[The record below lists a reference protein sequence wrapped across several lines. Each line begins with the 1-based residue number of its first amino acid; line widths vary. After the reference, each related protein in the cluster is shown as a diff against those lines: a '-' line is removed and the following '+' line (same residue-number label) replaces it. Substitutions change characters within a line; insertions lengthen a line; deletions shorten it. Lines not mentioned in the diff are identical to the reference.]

1 MPLLYSKESEE
12 QVMKKKMSMKVLATV
27 LATMMIMSGCGTKE
41 AAADAP
47 IMVGTSF
54 PLTGSVAAD
63 GKLIVDAIQLAA
75 DQVNAEGGI
84 NGRKIELVSEDDQAT
99 PASSASIANKFSED
113 ESILGV
119 LTSYNSSCGFAQV
132 DVFKEAGLPAITPVC
147 TNPGFTGLSD
157 YWYRTCASDAYVGN
171 LGADLCEKAGWKKV
185 ALLYENDDYG
195 LGIAEEYKA
204 RAAELGIE
212 ITTVQTFVYGET
224 VDFSTVLTAVADSGA
239 EGMFVCGLVTET
251 GLLCEQKASYGCADV
266 GVAGADGLYSP
277 ALFEYGDA
285 VEGVYTLGGFT
296 AKNDTEVVKKFVED
310 YKAAYG
316 EEPGNWAALAYDAA
330 MTMFEAMKKV
340 DGELTREKINEQL
353 QTISYEGVTG
363 TNKFIDGDVE
373 KQYLYFIAKDG
384 DWEIYE

>member
-1 MPLLYSKESEE
+1 
-12 QVMKKKMSMKVLATV
+12 MKKKLFTKVVAVAMTITIILT
-27 LATMMIMSGCGTKE
+27 GCGAKGSS
-41 AAADAP
+41 ADDT
-47 IMVGTSF
+47 INVGTSF

-63 GKLIVDAIQLAA
+63 GKLIVDAIQLAT
-75 DQVNAEGGI
+75 DQVNAAGGI
-84 NGRKIELVSEDDQAT
+84 QGKQIKLVSEDDQAT
-99 PASSASIANKFSED
+99 PASSASIANKFAED
-113 ESILGV
+113 DSILGV

-147 TNPGFTGLSD
+147 TNPGFTGLSN
-157 YWYRTCASDAYVGN
+157 YWYRTCASDAYVGQM
-171 LGADLCEKAGWKKV
+171 GADLSNKIGWKKV

-212 ITTVQTFVYGET
+212 IVTTQTFVYGET
-224 VDFSTVLTAVADSGA
+224 VDFSTILTAVADSGA

-251 GLLCEQKASYGCADV
+251 GLLCEQKASYGCANV

-277 ALFEYGDA
+277 ALFDYGDA
-285 VEGVYTLGGFT
+285 VNGVYTLGGFT
-296 AKNDTEVVKKFVED
+296 AKNDSQVVQDFVTA

-330 MTMFEAMKKV
+330 MTMYTAMKNV
-340 DGELTREKINEQL
+340 DGDLTREKINEQL

-363 TNKFIDGDVE
+363 TNKFVNGDVE
-373 KQYLYFIAKDG
+373 KQYLYFVAKDG
-384 DWEIYE
+384 DWEIYK